1 MPGMADSIRVD
12 AAVTPYGS
20 FVRIILVRYINN
32 SHVNNIQTMI
42 LKALVTL
49 LLLASAMALFAA
61 DSTVFK
67 LTAGNF
73 KSSVLDSD

>member
-1 MPGMADSIRVD
+1 
-12 AAVTPYGS
+12 
-20 FVRIILVRYINN
+20 
-32 SHVNNIQTMI
+32 MI
-42 LKALVTL
+42 LKGLVTL
-49 LLLASAMALFAA
+49 LLLGSALGLFAD